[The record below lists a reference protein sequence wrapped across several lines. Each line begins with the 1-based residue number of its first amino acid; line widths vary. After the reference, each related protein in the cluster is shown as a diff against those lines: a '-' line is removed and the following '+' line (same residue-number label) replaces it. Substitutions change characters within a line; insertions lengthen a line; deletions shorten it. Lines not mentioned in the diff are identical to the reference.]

1 MAVRVWRFRSDSFV
15 FQTYTG
21 DSVLAVRKV
30 KNKLTSKIK
39 DFDQENIDLRSRLEQ
54 YEKCGPELTDIVAE
68 FSKVQK
74 ETEVRKWA
82 LEELS
87 QNKC

>member
-1 MAVRVWRFRSDSFV
+1 MR
-15 FQTYTG
+15 
-21 DSVLAVRKV
+21 
-30 KNKLTSKIK
+30 NKLTSKIK
-39 DFDQENIDLRSRLEQ
+39 DLEKENIDLRSRLEQ
-54 YEKCGPELTDIVAE
+54 YEKCGPELTDIVSE

>member
-1 MAVRVWRFRSDSFV
+1 MTAPVCQSPSDSPV

-21 DSVLAVRKV
+21 DSVLALRKV
-30 KNKLTSKIK
+30 RNKLTSKIK
-39 DFDQENIDLRSRLEQ
+39 DLEKENIDLRSRLEQ

-68 FSKVQK
+68 FTKVQK

-82 LEELS
+82 VDELN
-87 QNKC
+87 QKKC